1 MNTNLAIFELD
12 VSTLRVAE
20 RVALSVFRTQP
31 PSGVRGVA
39 GRAEEAESL
48 ILARYPA
55 YAWCAETGG
64 DGVRARAVERAR
76 DEGLRGGNVLRL
88 RILNGG
94 HLTKT
99 HRHAAASSARASC
112 FFSSC
117 GGENCSPLVGFT
129 SSSVTRWTVVVLV
142 VDHQ

>member
-1 MNTNLAIFELD
+1 MSRCPF
-12 VSTLRVAE
+12 SG
-20 RVALSVFRTQP
+20 TQP

-64 DGVRARAVERAR
+64 DGLRARAFERAR

-88 RILNGG
+88 RILNGP
-94 HLTKT
+94 
-99 HRHAAASSARASC
+99 SDENPSARRGVEYARIL
-112 FFSSC
+112 FLF
-117 GGENCSPLVGFT
+117 
-129 SSSVTRWTVVVLV
+129 VVWW
-142 VDHQ
+142 

>member
-1 MNTNLAIFELD
+1 MNNNLEIFELD

-88 RILNGG
+88 RILNGP
-94 HLTKT
+94 
-99 HRHAAASSARASC
+99 SDENPSARRGVEYARIL
-112 FFSSC
+112 FLF
-117 GGENCSPLVGFT
+117 
-129 SSSVTRWTVVVLV
+129 VVWW
-142 VDHQ
+142 

>member
-1 MNTNLAIFELD
+1 MKIVRPFESRKN
-12 VSTLRVAE
+12 VS
-20 RVALSVFRTQP
+20 SCPFSGTQP

-88 RILNGG
+88 RILNGP
-94 HLTKT
+94 
-99 HRHAAASSARASC
+99 SDENPSARRGVEYARIL
-112 FFSSC
+112 FLF
-117 GGENCSPLVGFT
+117 
-129 SSSVTRWTVVVLV
+129 VVWW
-142 VDHQ
+142 